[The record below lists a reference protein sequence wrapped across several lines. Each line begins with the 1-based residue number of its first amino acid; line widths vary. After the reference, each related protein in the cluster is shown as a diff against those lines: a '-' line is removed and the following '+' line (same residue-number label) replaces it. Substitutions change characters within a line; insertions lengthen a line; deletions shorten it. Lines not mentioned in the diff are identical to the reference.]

1 MTWQLVLILFLV
13 LGAEFVNGWTDAPN
27 AIATVVSTRVMPI
40 RVAVVM
46 ATLLNIVGALSGTAV
61 AFTIGRGIVDA
72 SMLEPGVIAAAMISL
87 ILWSTLAAQFG
98 IPTSESHAL
107 VAGLAGAALA
117 VAGPE
122 VLLFSGW
129 AKVGIGLLLSTGV
142 GFAGSLLLAKLV
154 IQVANHL
161 PAQLSRKL
169 FGRLQILSSMF
180 MAYNHGLNDGQKFI
194 GVFAM
199 TLVMGGILPKFS
211 TPIWVILL
219 CSITMGIGTS
229 IGGLKIIRQ
238 VGMRMVDIRPWQGF
252 AAESSAALVIWGA
265 SLSGVPLSTTH
276 TITTSII
283 GVAAA
288 KSFKGSVRWRI
299 VADIVLAWVVTF
311 PLCGT
316 LSFLIALLFKHLT

>member
-1 MTWQLVLILFLV
+1 MEWTLILILALVLL
-13 LGAEFVNGWTDAPN
+13 AEFVNGWTDAPN
-27 AIATVVSTRVMPI
+27 AIATVVSTRVLNV
-40 RVAVVM
+40 RTAVAM
-46 ATLLNIVGALSGTAV
+46 ATICNILGALSGTAV
-61 AFTIGRGIVDA
+61 AATIGKGIIDA
-72 SMLEPGVIAAAMISL
+72 SLLEPQIIAAAMISL
-87 ILWSTLAAQFG
+87 IAWSSLAAHFG

-117 VAGPE
+117 AAGPHA
-122 VLLFSGW
+122 LLLSGW
-129 AKVGIGLLLSTGV
+129 VKVGIGLLLSSGM
-142 GFAGSLLLAKLV
+142 GLLVSVFLARTV
-154 IQVANHL
+154 IFFANHL
-161 PAQLSRKL
+161 PARSAHPL
-169 FGRLQILSSMF
+169 FNRLQIFSSLF

-194 GVFAM
+194 GVFVMA
-199 TLVMGGILPKFS
+199 LVMGGVLSTFE

-252 AAESSAALVIWGA
+252 AAETSAALVIWGA
-265 SLSGVPLSTTH
+265 SMAGVPLSTTH

-288 KSFKGSVRWRI
+288 KNPRGVRWGI
-299 VADIVLAWVVTF
+299 AGNIVLAWVITF

-316 LSFLIALLFKHLT
+316 LAFLVSLVFKHL